1 MHKTELHC
9 RENMSEEHRLKILI
23 LSKLVSLLLTSSFV
37 EYLDNKYI
45 SIDEEHC
52 DFRQFIT
59 SKKIKSF
66 NWIVTRGDDLGSISM
81 TPMPK
86 SFFEK
91 HLSKAQK
98 RQYDVLQDKLE
109 KSSLNESGFK
119 IPVILYA
126 CFKTNHSYSF
136 QPIFTT
142 LTLEQS
148 AKMVVNELAYRN
160 DPIYIENNRSFLSLD
175 AADSDTVDCLQECAK
190 FFTNLRATESEIKSS
205 A

>member
-1 MHKTELHC
+1 M
-9 RENMSEEHRLKILI
+9 
-23 LSKLVSLLLTSSFV
+23 
-37 EYLDNKYI
+37 
-45 SIDEEHC
+45 
-52 DFRQFIT
+52 
-59 SKKIKSF
+59 
-66 NWIVTRGDDLGSISM
+66 
-81 TPMPK
+81 
-86 SFFEK
+86 
-91 HLSKAQK
+91 
-98 RQYDVLQDKLE
+98 LQDKLE
-109 KSSLNESGFK
+109 KSSLNQSGFK

-190 FFTNLRATESEIKSS
+190 FFTNLRAAESEIKSS